1 MKNLIV
7 YYSLEGNTKF
17 IAESIAKE
25 IEADILELKPKKEIP
40 TSRFKKYIWG
50 GKSVIFKQKPTLINE
65 EIDLNKYHNIFLGT
79 PIWAGTYAASFN
91 TFIANNKICNKN
103 IAIFACHGGGGAE
116 KCFVNLKQVLPDNNF
131 IGEIEFLDP
140 LKNNIDQNILKVK
153 DWIKILNPILTDSL

>member
-17 IAESIAKE
+17 ISESIAKE
-25 IEADILELKPKKEIP
+25 IDADILELKPKKEIP
-40 TSRFKKYIWG
+40 TSRLKKYIWG

-79 PIWAGTYAASFN
+79 PIWMGTYAASFN
-91 TFIANNKICNKN
+91 TFIASNKIYDKN

-116 KCFVNLKQVLPDNNF
+116 KCFANFKQVLPNNNF

-140 LKNNIDQNILKVK
+140 LKNNIDENILKVK